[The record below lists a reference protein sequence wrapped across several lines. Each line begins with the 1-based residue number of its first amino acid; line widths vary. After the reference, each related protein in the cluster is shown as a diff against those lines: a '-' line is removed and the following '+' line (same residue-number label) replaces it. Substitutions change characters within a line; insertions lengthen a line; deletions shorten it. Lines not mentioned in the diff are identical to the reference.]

1 MVLGS
6 FNLKKRSMMA
16 LDVRQL
22 RAFVTLADDLH
33 FGRAADRLDIAQSA
47 LSTQIKRIE
56 DIIGG
61 RLFDRG
67 RRSAVRLTAA
77 AELFLL
83 EARQS
88 LEQLDRTERI
98 GRLAMRGVAGPA
110 SIGYVFSAAM
120 SGILARALAA
130 VRRDLPDAVP
140 QASPMETPEQIAAV
154 ADVLLDA
161 GFIRPRAT
169 YPAGI
174 SAKIIER
181 KAMILAIAEG
191 HPLAAKRKIRARDLA
206 AERFIIP
213 QSGGDGGMRAPVAAL
228 ATNGGFVIDSAINTG
243 DFVTAATIAA
253 AGYGLVLAPLSLKN
267 LTIPGISY
275 REIEDY
281 SGTVD
286 LALIWRGPRS
296 PLIATILAALE

>member
-1 MVLGS
+1 
-6 FNLKKRSMMA
+6 MMA

-33 FGRAADRLDIAQSA
+33 FGRAADRLGIAQSA

-67 RRSAVRLTAA
+67 RRSAVRLTVA
-77 AELFLL
+77 AEPFLL

-88 LEQLDRTERI
+88 LNQVERAERI

-140 QASPMETPEQIAAV
+140 QASPMETPEQIVAV
-154 ADVLLDA
+154 ADVRLDA
-161 GFIRPRAT
+161 GFIRPRAA
-169 YPAGI
+169 YPPNV
-174 SAKIIER
+174 SAKIVER
-181 KAMILAIAEG
+181 RTMILAIAEG
-191 HPLAAKRKIRARDLA
+191 HPLAKRTKIRARDLA
-206 AERFIIP
+206 AETFVIP

-228 ATNGGFVIDSAINTG
+228 AHTGGFVVDSVIDTG
-243 DFVTAATIAA
+243 DFVTAATMAA
-253 AGYGLVLAPLSLKN
+253 AGYGLVLAPASLRN
-267 LTIPGISY
+267 LDIPGICY

-286 LALIWRGPRS
+286 LALIWRGQRS
-296 PLIATILAALE
+296 PLVDSILAAIE